1 MLNFRLETLQ
11 HKGYSS
17 KQMETIILL
26 SLIPLSLFGWY
37 WLFFRKYNP
46 GAPSFSRS
54 ARDRVFPFIDTYLFY
69 KTAALKSAVNGS
81 GAEDYIQK
89 VLSKAAQDFPENEES
104 VVIFHKYLQAMI
116 AWSQEVDRNFQDKE
130 KLAQASKKLELE
142 IDQLAPMCE
151 KLGWK
156 LKNNWRGN

>member
-1 MLNFRLETLQ
+1 MLNFALETDQ
-11 HKGYSS
+11 FNGYSFN
-17 KQMETIILL
+17 QMEAIILL

-37 WLFFRKYNP
+37 WLFFLKYNP
-46 GAPSFSRS
+46 GAPSVIRS
-54 ARDRVFPFIDTYLFY
+54 ARNRVFPFIDTYLYY
-69 KTAALKSAVNGS
+69 KTAALKSVVKGS
-81 GAEDYIQK
+81 GAEDYVQK
-89 VLSKAAQDFPENEES
+89 VLTQVAQDFPENEES
-104 VVIFHKYLQAMI
+104 VVIFHKYLQAMT

-156 LKNNWRGN
+156 FKNNWRGN